1 MIMDSKDENRKKK
14 SAVSIIVISKAITW
28 LKRAKKVVLF
38 RRNKGEHHVV
48 HKSKRS
54 HSLPTTPYMLDLED
68 RLKRSYEENSESAL
82 TETYINQYRRSLMK
96 YSYKKET
103 FDKF

>member
-1 MIMDSKDENRKKK
+1 MDSKHENRKKK
-14 SAVSIIVISKAITW
+14 TAVSIIIISKAITW
-28 LKRAKKVVLF
+28 LKRAKNAVLF
-38 RRNKGEHHVV
+38 RRNKDQHLVV
-48 HKSKRS
+48 HKTKRS

-82 TETYINQYRRSLMK
+82 TETYINQYRRSLLK
-96 YSYKKET
+96 YSYKNET